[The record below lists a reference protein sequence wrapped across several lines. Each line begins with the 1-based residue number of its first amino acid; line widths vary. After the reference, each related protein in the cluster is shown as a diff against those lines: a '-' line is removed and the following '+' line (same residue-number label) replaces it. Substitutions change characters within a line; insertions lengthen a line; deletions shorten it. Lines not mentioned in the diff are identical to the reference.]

1 MEITHNNLHIE
12 TQQSKY
18 FIFLYKNWIYILT
31 IGMIMLQ
38 QRMLQILWAANSYK
52 VQKLRENA
60 RKNAPRYLGR
70 ARGAFKL
77 KPLRIKFLHS
87 VYFTS
92 VPS

>member
-52 VQKLRENA
+52 ATGK
-60 RKNAPRYLGR
+60 RKEKRTPLSRPRS
-70 ARGAFKL
+70 RGL
-77 KPLRIKFLHS
+77 
-87 VYFTS
+87 
-92 VPS
+92 